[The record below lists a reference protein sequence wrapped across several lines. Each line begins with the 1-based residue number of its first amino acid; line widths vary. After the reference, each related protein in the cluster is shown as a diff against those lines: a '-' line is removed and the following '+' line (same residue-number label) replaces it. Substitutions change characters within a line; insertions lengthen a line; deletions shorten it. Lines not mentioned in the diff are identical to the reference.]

1 MSKIALGLLMLALSS
16 LALDVFAGNEF
27 GNLPL
32 IAAAVFFACWLVAL
46 IIGRRFKFDPQ
57 LR

>member
-1 MSKIALGLLMLALSS
+1 MSKIALALLMLALSS
-16 LALDVFAGNEF
+16 LALNVFTSNEF

-46 IIGRRFKFDPQ
+46 MLGRRFKFDPQ

>member
-1 MSKIALGLLMLALSS
+1 MSKIALSLLMLALSS
-16 LALDVFAGNEF
+16 LALDVFARDEF

-32 IAAAVFFACWLVAL
+32 IAAGVFFSCWLVAL
-46 IIGRRFKFDPQ
+46 IIGRRFKLDPQ

>member
-32 IAAAVFFACWLVAL
+32 IASAVFFSGWLVAMVL
-46 IIGRRFKFDPQ
+46 GRRIKFDPQ